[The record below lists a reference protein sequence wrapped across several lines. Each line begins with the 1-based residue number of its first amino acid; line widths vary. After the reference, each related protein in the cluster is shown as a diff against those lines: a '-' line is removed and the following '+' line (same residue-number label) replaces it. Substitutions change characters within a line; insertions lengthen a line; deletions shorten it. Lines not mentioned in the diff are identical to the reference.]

1 MSIHCALHHQT
12 AYRYDRPV
20 LHGPQLVRL
29 RPAPHHRNRVL
40 AYSLRVGPQPH
51 FLSWQQDPHGN
62 FLARV
67 VFPEPIREFS
77 IEVDLVA
84 DMATVNPFDFF
95 VDEHATTL
103 PFRYEAWQREELLP
117 FLQTGDEGLGPRFAA
132 LLEDWRPPAGSAT
145 VDYLVGLN
153 QHLSGIV
160 RYLIRMEPGV
170 QTPEQTLASGAGS
183 CRDSAWLLVRLL
195 RRLGLAARFVS
206 GYLIQLKPDVK
217 PLEGPGGTEVDFCD
231 LHAWAEAYLP
241 GAGWVGMD
249 PTSGLLTGEGHI
261 PLASTPDPRSA
272 APVSGSIEAGAEA
285 EFRFSMNVN
294 RLRETARVTKPY
306 TAEQWQLV
314 LQTGSEIDRVLQ
326 QQDVRLTMGGEP
338 TFVSAANSDEPEWT
352 VAALGEEKL
361 QVGEQL
367 LRRLWQR
374 YGNGG
379 FLHHGQGKWYPGEPL
394 PRWAWSCYW
403 RRDGGPLW
411 RDPSLLA
418 EEGRDYGHSPEQ
430 GGRFIRHLAGRL
442 GVPADHLMPA
452 FEDAWYYLWRER
464 RLPANLN
471 PLESKLEDEQER
483 ERLARVFEQGLDHEV
498 GHVLPLCR
506 NRDGSGWTS
515 PRWTLRTETLFLIP
529 GDSPIGYRLP
539 LESLPW
545 TDQPAGHGLEL
556 EPLDPW
562 VERPPLP
569 PGRVEARLGQPLGPA
584 EPRVQHPLDAGS
596 SRVGGSSA
604 QRAEDGDGAGDDPH
618 GGPADGATAGAADRS
633 RGDEPENDL
642 LPTALCVEPRGGV
655 LRVFMPPTARL
666 EDYLE
671 LVAAIEDTAAELEL
685 PVLLEGYRPPPDP
698 RLRHFSL
705 APDPGVL
712 EVNLQPVAGWDEAV
726 DLTQRL
732 YEEARLCRLATE
744 KFALDGRH
752 CGTGGGNHIV
762 LGGAT
767 PADSPFLRRPDLLAS
782 MIRYWHN
789 HPSLSYLFSGLFVGP
804 TSQAPRVDEAR
815 PDAIYELETALAE
828 LPPHDAV
835 AAASPWLVDR
845 ILRNHLVDLT
855 GNTHRAEFCIDKLYS
870 PDSSTGRLGLLEL
883 RAFEMP
889 PHAQMS
895 LTQQLLVRAMVARF
909 WRQPYRQRLV
919 RWGSALNDRWA
930 LPHFI
935 WQDFSE
941 IIEEFRALG
950 FGLDAEWF
958 RPHFEFRFPQL
969 GEYARLGVQV
979 ELRQAVEPWHV
990 LGEELSAGGT
1000 ARYVDSSVER
1010 LQVLVRGMTGER
1022 HLLTCNGRP
1031 LPLHPTGR
1039 NSEFVA
1045 GVRYKAWAPHS
1056 ALHPTK
1062 PVVTPLTID
1071 LIDSWNRRAIGGC
1084 RYHVMHPAGRSYDR
1098 FPVNAF
1104 EAESRRLARFEAHG
1118 HTPGTVDVAGEP
1130 LSMEF
1135 PFTLDLQSER

>member
-20 LHGPQLVRL
+20 RLGPQTVRL
-29 RPAPHHRNRVL
+29 RPAPHHRSRVL

-51 FLSWQQDPHGN
+51 FLNWQQDPHGN

-67 VFPEPIREFS
+67 VFPEPVREFRV
-77 IEVDLVA
+77 EVDLIA

-95 VDEHATTL
+95 VDDHATSL
-103 PFRYEAWQREELLP
+103 PFTYEDWLREELQP
-117 FLQTGDEGLGPRFAA
+117 FLRQTGDQGLGARFAQ
-132 LLEDWRPPAGSAT
+132 LLEDWRLPAGRGT
-145 VDYLVGLN
+145 VDYLVDLN
-153 QHLSGIV
+153 RHLSEIV
-160 RYLIRMEPGV
+160 RYVIRMEPGV
-170 QTPEQTLASGAGS
+170 QTPEETLAKGQGS
-183 CRDSAWLLVRLL
+183 CRDSSWLLVQLL

-217 PLEGPGGTEVDFCD
+217 PLEGPAGTDKDFCD
-231 LHAWAEAYLP
+231 LHAWAETYLP

-261 PLASTPDPRSA
+261 PLASTPEPRSA
-272 APVSGSIEAGAEA
+272 APVSGSLEGGADA
-285 EFRFSMNVN
+285 EFHFDMNV
-294 RLRETARVTKPY
+294 RRIHESARVTKPY
-306 TAEQWQLV
+306 TEEQWQQILRAGAEV
-314 LQTGSEIDRVLQ
+314 DRHLQ

-338 TFVSAANSDEPEWT
+338 TFVSVDNSESPEWT

-361 QVGEQL
+361 RAGGQL
-367 LRRLWQR
+367 LRRLWKRHGQ
-374 YGNGG
+374 GG

-394 PRWAWSCYW
+394 PRWAWSCHW
-403 RRDGGPLW
+403 RRDGVPVW
-411 RDPSLLA
+411 QDPVWLA
-418 EEGRDYGHSPEQ
+418 EAGRDYGHDTDDSRRF
-430 GGRFIRHLAGRL
+430 GRALAARL
-442 GVPADHLMPA
+442 GVDPDHLMPA
-452 FEDAWYYLWRER
+452 HEDAWYYLWRER
-464 RLPANLN
+464 RLPDNVN
-471 PLESKLEDEQER
+471 PLESKLDDER
-483 ERLARVFEQGLDHEV
+483 ERDRLARVFEHGLGREV
-498 GHVLPLCR
+498 GHVLPLGRHADGDGWRSSRWSLR
-506 NRDGSGWTS
+506 ND
-515 PRWTLRTETLFLIP
+515 TLFLLP

-539 LESLPW
+539 LDSLPW
-545 TDQPAGHGLEL
+545 TPPEAGGGLEL

-569 PGRVEARLGQPLGPA
+569 PGRVLSRLGGDAIAAA
-584 EPRVQHPLDAGS
+584 EPRLQPIHDPRAARGS
-596 SRVGGSSA
+596 I
-604 QRAEDGDGAGDDPH
+604 AGDADAAGP
-618 GGPADGATAGAADRS
+618 GGMAPLGHDHPDATGRAAAADPDDDKLVR
-633 RGDEPENDL
+633 
-642 LPTALCVEPRGGV
+642 TALCVEPRDGA

-671 LVAAIEDTAAELEL
+671 LVAMVEDTAADLEL
-685 PVLLEGYRPPPDP
+685 PVLLEGYQPPPDP

-705 APDPGVL
+705 SPDPGVL

-726 DLTQRL
+726 DLTRSL
-732 YEEARLCRLATE
+732 YEEARLCRLGTE

-828 LPPHDAV
+828 LPEHDTV
-835 AAASPWLVDR
+835 AAGAPWLVDR

-870 PDSSTGRLGLLEL
+870 PDSSSGRLGLLEL

-895 LTQQLLVRAMVARF
+895 LTQQLLVRALVDRF

-935 WQDFSE
+935 WQDFAD
-941 IIEEFRALG
+941 IIGEFTDLG
-950 FGLDAEWF
+950 YAFDVEWF
-958 RPHFEFRFPQL
+958 RPHFEFRFPRL
-969 GEYARLGVQV
+969 GDYTRLGVHV

-990 LGEELSAGGT
+990 LGEELAAGGT

-1010 LQVLVRGMTGER
+1010 LQVLVRGMTGGR
-1022 HLLTCNGRP
+1022 HVLTCNGRR
-1031 LPLHPTGR
+1031 LPLQPTGR
-1039 NSEFVA
+1039 DSEFVA
-1045 GVRYKAWAPHS
+1045 GVRYKAWAPYS

-1071 LIDSWNRRAIGGC
+1071 LIDTWNRIAIGGC
-1084 RYHVMHPAGRSYDR
+1084 RYHVMHPAGRNYERS
-1098 FPVNAF
+1098 PVNAF
-1104 EAESRRLARFEAHG
+1104 EAEGRRQARFEAHG
-1118 HTPGTVDVAGEP
+1118 HTPGPSSVDAGP
-1130 LSMEF
+1130 MSMEF
-1135 PFTLDLQSER
+1135 PFTLDLQLDW